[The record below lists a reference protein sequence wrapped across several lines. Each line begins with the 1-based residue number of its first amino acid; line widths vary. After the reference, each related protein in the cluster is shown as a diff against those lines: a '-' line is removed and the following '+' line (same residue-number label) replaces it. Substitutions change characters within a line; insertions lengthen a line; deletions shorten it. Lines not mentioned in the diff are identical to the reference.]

1 MKKVEAMIRPEKMD
15 AVREALEDSGY
26 PGITVTEIT
35 GHGMQKGTLQQWKGA
50 RYKLEFL
57 PKVKLEL
64 ICQDEDVEKIVDA
77 IVESASTGTLGD
89 GKIFIYEVAEA
100 VRIRTRERGVN
111 ALI

>member
-15 AVREALEDSGY
+15 AVWEALEETGY

-57 PKVKLEL
+57 PKIKLEL
-64 ICQDEDVEKIVDA
+64 ICKDEDVDRIVDA
-77 IVESASTGTLGD
+77 ILESATTGMLGD
-89 GKIFIYEVAEA
+89 GKIFIYDVAEA
-100 VRIRTRERGVN
+100 VRIRTRERGIS
-111 ALI
+111 ALL

>member
-1 MKKVEAMIRPEKMD
+1 MKKIEAMIRPEKMD
-15 AVREALEDSGY
+15 TVRKALEEAGY

-64 ICQDEDVEKIVDA
+64 ICQEEDVEKIIEA
-77 IVESASTGTLGD
+77 ILESASTGMLGD
-89 GKIFIYEVAEA
+89 GKIFLYDVAEA
-100 VRIRTRERGVN
+100 VRIRTRERGVS
-111 ALI
+111 ALL